1 MLNAAMV
8 LGIVGGLVGMV
19 VGFFGYGFQEAWT
32 LIESFVSDVSP
43 RAAAEIAPEGDP
55 AIIKL
60 ISLLAPIL
68 SIAGG
73 AMVHSQRVPGAALMA
88 VSAGGMTY
96 GFGFNVFTMFPIA
109 MCGVAAIL
117 AMAGTGEARR
127 A

>member
-19 VGFFGYGFQEAWT
+19 VGFFGYGFQELWL
-32 LIESFVSDVSP
+32 LIEGWVSDVSP

-60 ISLLAPIL
+60 VSLLSPIL
-68 SIAGG
+68 AIAGG
-73 AMVHSQRVPGAALMA
+73 AMVHSQRIAGAVLMV
-88 VSAGGMTY
+88 VSAAGMVQ

-109 MCGVAAIL
+109 MCGL
-117 AMAGTGEARR
+117 AGLFALLGTKEARQ